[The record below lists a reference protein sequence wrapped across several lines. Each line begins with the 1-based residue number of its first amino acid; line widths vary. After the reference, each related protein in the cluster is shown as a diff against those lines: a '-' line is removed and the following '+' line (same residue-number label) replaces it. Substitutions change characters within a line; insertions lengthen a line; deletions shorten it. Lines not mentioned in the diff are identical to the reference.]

1 MALHLR
7 RLLLEDVAREGM
19 PTTHLALGG
28 ELEALLGAR
37 VRLHLRHDEPGRI
50 AAHRRDPAGCPP
62 CICPACCPP
71 ACSPCCSSRRRPR
84 RRTATRWPTA
94 AGRRPTPPR
103 ASRSPSRCS

>member
-19 PTTHLALGG
+19 PTPPPCLGG

-37 VRLHLRHDEPGRI
+37 MGLHLRHGEVGRI
-50 AAHRRDPAGCPP
+50 AACGGCTARRPDPRGCRA

-71 ACSPCCSSRRRPR
+71 ACSPSRSSRRPPR
-84 RRTATRWPTA
+84 RPTATRWPTA
-94 AGRRPTPPR
+94 AGRRRTRP
-103 ASRSPSRCS
+103 